1 MHSTRSGRL
10 GPAVRAGTHLAP
22 RLITSTES
30 ASSPRSF
37 SVLLTPV
44 IVIAFAVA
52 MLGVIGALT
61 GWSPPIVQHTLSI
74 DPLVEGDG
82 FTKHRVIMIVVG
94 LTVGYIAAAI
104 ARWAVHYRRVDASQ
118 PMSRRTA

>member
-1 MHSTRSGRL
+1 ML
-10 GPAVRAGTHLAP
+10 GATL
-22 RLITSTES
+22 T
-30 ASSPRSF
+30 
-37 SVLLTPV
+37 VLLTPV

-52 MLGVIGALT
+52 MLGLVGALT
-61 GWSPPIVQHTLSI
+61 GWTPEILKQTLNI

-104 ARWAVHYRRVDASQ
+104 VRWGVHYRRDDSTSS
-118 PMSRRTA
+118 MSRRAT